1 MGKPL
6 LIAAASMTLFAGAG
20 SAHAQGSRGT
30 DARLFPL
37 LGCWNS
43 DSTGG
48 TASNRTGALTCVV
61 PVSGSPDVDVVSI
74 ANGRVTS
81 RHRIDAST
89 RAHAIDGQGC
99 KGQERTSWSSPAHR
113 VYLHA
118 EFVCAPNGAA
128 GGATTLYSFLPNGE
142 WLEVESIRS
151 GGGSIVRAER
161 YRDAGVPNNLPR
173 EIASQVGTQRL
184 AVMTARAEAAAPIQ
198 PGDVVEALKSTDSA
212 VTRLWLIETAQPM
225 QISGDQMASLVRANV
240 PAPVLQ
246 AMMSAPPRYQLG
258 NGVDANG
265 YSSNGYLSTPSP
277 APLVA
282 YNLDPLPSVLVENVY
297 LYDCCAPVYPAP
309 VYYNPYSMSVPVPY
323 GYPGRY
329 YPRGP
334 SYPYR
339 PLPPT
344 RPVVT
349 RPSYLSNPVGI
360 RPNQVNAT
368 SPHSGTGGRRR

>member
-1 MGKPL
+1 MVVAASVTL
-6 LIAAASMTLFAGAG
+6 LAGARAAA
-20 SAHAQGSRGT
+20 AQSYRGT

-43 DSTGG
+43 DSAGG
-48 TASNRTGALTCVV
+48 TASNRAGALTCVI
-61 PVSGSPDVDVVSI
+61 PVTGSPDVDMLSL
-74 ANGRVTS
+74 AGGRVTS

-89 RAHAIDGQGC
+89 KAHAIDGQGC
-99 KGQERTSWSSPAHR
+99 KGEERTSWSSPAHR

-142 WLEVESIRS
+142 WLEIESIRS
-151 GGGSIVRAER
+151 GGGTIVRAER
-161 YRDAGVPNNLPR
+161 RRDAGIPDNLPR
-173 EIASQVGTQRL
+173 EIASQIGTQPL

-198 PGDVVEALKSTDSA
+198 PSDVLETMKSTDSG
-212 VTRLWLIETAQPM
+212 VTRLWLLETAQPM

-258 NGVDANG
+258 NNVDANG
-265 YSSNGYLSTPSP
+265 YSANGYLSTPSP
-277 APLVA
+277 APFFG
-282 YNLDPLPSVLVENVY
+282 YNVDPLPAALVENVY
-297 LYDCCAPVYPAP
+297 VYDCCSPVYSAPA
-309 VYYNPYSMSVPVPY
+309 YYNPYSVSVPIPY

-339 PLPPT
+339 PLPPA
-344 RPVVT
+344 RPVMP
-349 RPSYLSNPVGI
+349 RPSYPSNPVGI
-360 RPNQVNAT
+360 RRNQVPAT
-368 SPHSGTGGRRR
+368 APHAGSGGRRR